1 MSSVS
6 FKVSG
11 EVLVKTIYCVECL
24 SAQLMR
30 KDSMPYQLRIHCLN
44 MNENKDLGLIVTL
57 THKYDQVVKEANAVP
72 ECTKEE
78 ISDLWKVQV

>member
-1 MSSVS
+1 
-6 FKVSG
+6 
-11 EVLVKTIYCVECL
+11 
-24 SAQLMR
+24 
-30 KDSMPYQLRIHCLN
+30 MPYQLRIHCLN